1 MTGVAVL
8 LGVLLVVAV
17 GAAWYWRGVA
27 TAAGT
32 AVAAVAEAPPAGDAE
47 SAGSDGERDDLLAE
61 RLRAVVDH
69 LQWAV
74 VIWDAEGQE
83 IYRNRVARAM
93 FEARDSQVLV
103 AAAIE
108 ELRADALAGR
118 SVRREVDV
126 FGPPVGS
133 FLVVARPFRVRSLD
147 DPAAAGSAGAAGGAG
162 AAQVD
167 GAVAMVEDRTLQ
179 RRIETV
185 RRDFVANISHEL
197 KTPIGAVGLLA
208 ETVIDEPD
216 PAVVERLAT
225 RMIAETDR
233 LGRTVDDLL
242 ELSSI
247 EFGDDAEFEDV
258 ELAALVAEAEDRLG
272 SAPAQAGIEIRR
284 DVPTGVVIH
293 GDRRQLVSALA
304 NLVDN
309 AVKYS
314 ADGSEITVGA
324 TVAGAGED
332 DPEGTVLLSVADAG
346 IGVPRRDL
354 DRIFERF
361 YRVDRARSRRTGGT
375 GLGLAIVR
383 HVAANHGG
391 DVRVEST
398 EGVGSVFTLVLPP
411 RHSAPPGPPD
421 GSDGGDER

>member
-27 TAAGT
+27 TAAG
-32 AVAAVAEAPPAGDAE
+32 AAAAAVAEAPPPGDAE

-147 DPAAAGSAGAAGGAG
+147 DPGAAGSAGDAG

-216 PAVVERLAT
+216 PAVVDAYNRLHLT
-225 RMIAETDR
+225 
-233 LGRTVDDLL
+233 
-242 ELSSI
+242 S
-247 EFGDDAEFEDV
+247 
-258 ELAALVAEAEDRLG
+258 
-272 SAPAQAGIEIRR
+272 
-284 DVPTGVVIH
+284 
-293 GDRRQLVSALA
+293 
-304 NLVDN
+304 
-309 AVKYS
+309 
-314 ADGSEITVGA
+314 
-324 TVAGAGED
+324 
-332 DPEGTVLLSVADAG
+332 PEGRGAS
-346 IGVPRRDL
+346 
-354 DRIFERF
+354 
-361 YRVDRARSRRTGGT
+361 RARATAAARGASGT
-375 GLGLAIVR
+375 GLLPFDVSQRLGMADLLPATDELRLLVR
-383 HVAANHGG
+383 AVA
-391 DVRVEST
+391 DDLETVR
-398 EGVGSVFTLVLPP
+398 GWLGF
-411 RHSAPPGPPD
+411 RPG
-421 GSDGGDER
+421 

>member
-27 TAAGT
+27 TATGA

-93 FEARDSQVLV
+93 FEARDSQVLI

-147 DPAAAGSAGAAGGAG
+147 DQGAAG

-258 ELAALVAEAEDRLG
+258 EVAALVAEAEDRLG
-272 SAPAQAGIEIRR
+272 SAPTQAGIEIRR
-284 DVPTGVVIH
+284 DVPTGVIIH

-332 DPEGTVLLSVADAG
+332 DPEGTVLLSVADPG

-411 RHSAPPGPPD
+411 RRFAPPERPGLPGGSD
-421 GSDGGDER
+421 GSDGGDMR

>member
-27 TAAGT
+27 TAAGA
-32 AVAAVAEAPPAGDAE
+32 AVAAPAEAPPAGDAE

-93 FEARDSQVLV
+93 FEARDSQVLI

-147 DPAAAGSAGAAGGAG
+147 DQGAAG

-258 ELAALVAEAEDRLG
+258 EVAALVAEAEDRLG
-272 SAPAQAGIEIRR
+272 SAPTQAGIEIRR
-284 DVPTGVVIH
+284 DVPTGVIIH

-411 RHSAPPGPPD
+411 RRFAPPERPGLPGGSD
-421 GSDGGDER
+421 GSDGGDMR